1 MSQKDFDTKALW
13 STFMLLVSGLFIFLI
28 LAFGYVSLEDSIKDY
43 LNKPRYSKEDLL
55 AMAEKRKIQRRKERA
70 DNWDLVENGIHVK
83 TGLKDDEDLDIII
96 SSCTSCHS
104 SKLIT
109 QNRATKEGWK
119 NMIVWMQETQGLG
132 DLGSNEP
139 KIINYL
145 AKHYAPEEVGRRQN
159 LPVEEIKW
167 YVLELEE

>member
-1 MSQKDFDTKALW
+1 
-13 STFMLLVSGLFIFLI
+13 
-28 LAFGYVSLEDSIKDY
+28 
-43 LNKPRYSKEDLL
+43 
-55 AMAEKRKIQRRKERA
+55 
-70 DNWDLVENGIHVK
+70 
-83 TGLKDDEDLDIII
+83 
-96 SSCTSCHS
+96 
-104 SKLIT
+104 
-109 QNRATKEGWK
+109 
-119 NMIVWMQETQGLG
+119 MIVWMQETQGLG